1 MTHNVPW
8 QPFSGGD
15 AGPPAELEGAGIVV
29 LVPAGDPVWP
39 AWAALELARSMA
51 RSGRR
56 VFLCDL
62 GLSSATLHT
71 AAGVSRGEGVTDFIL
86 YGASPGHVATEL
98 EERLLFVSAGTPVA
112 AVASVYAS
120 DRWDGFLEAL
130 SHAGACV
137 MMLVPADAPGA
148 DRMLAQA
155 DSLVVLG
162 SRDHVPVLREVDL
175 YRAIG
180 LEPAPPPVP
189 AGDPA
194 VTPNDPATDAAGALP
209 PRDSSDGW
217 DLDPAAIGPDPDDE
231 PVMTAERASAMNRSR
246 RLSPPPKNRLG
257 LWLFLLFLV
266 LVAIVAAGWFGLID
280 VPGISPRRSVA
291 SVTGSPEGAREAAA
305 QVDGPTGT
313 LPASTSQGLA
323 APTSP
328 PTESAER
335 SAAAPLQAWGLR
347 IGAFRNREV
356 AREQAELMST
366 RAPGHLFVVVPVEV
380 QGTRYFRVVSSLA
393 EEQADAE
400 AMRADLAARLGST
413 DSDQWLVRRAPMTFL
428 VAEAST
434 EEEALGRVEMLGSA
448 GVDTFVMA
456 LPRPDGSRVFRVYAG
471 AYANAQEAA
480 TMGALLEAAGVSG
493 AALVERR
500 GILPE

>member
-8 QPFSGGD
+8 QPFAGSD

-39 AWAALELARSMA
+39 GWAALELARSVA
-51 RSGRR
+51 RAGRR

-62 GLSSATLHT
+62 DLASPSLHI
-71 AAGVSRGEGVTDFIL
+71 AAGVSRGEGVSDFIL
-86 YGASPGHVATEL
+86 YGSSPGHVATEL

-130 SHAGACV
+130 RHAGACV
-137 MMLVPADAPGA
+137 MMLVPAEAPGA

-162 SRDHVPVLREVDL
+162 SRDHVPVLGDVDL

-180 LEPAPPPVP
+180 LEPAPEP
-189 AGDPA
+189 APA
-194 VTPNDPATDAAGALP
+194 VDPQGLLDAPDSDVSGAP
-209 PRDSSDGW
+209 PQDDQDRW
-217 DLDPAAIGPDPDDE
+217 ELDPAAIGPDPDDE
-231 PVMTAERASAMNRSR
+231 PVMTAERASAMNRAR
-246 RLSPPPKNRLG
+246 RLSPPPKSRLG
-257 LWLFLLFLV
+257 LWFFLLFLV

-280 VPGISPRRSVA
+280 VPGISPRRSAA
-291 SVTGSPEGAREAAA
+291 SVTAPPEGALEASA
-305 QVDGPTGT
+305 QVDDGAAAG
-313 LPASTSQGLA
+313 LPVSTSEGDEA
-323 APTSP
+323 ASGTPTAPADLVAS
-328 PTESAER
+328 S
-335 SAAAPLQAWGLR
+335 PLQAWGLR

-356 AREQAELMST
+356 AREQADLMAS

-380 QGTRYFRVVSSLA
+380 QGTRYYRVVSSLA
-393 EEQADAE
+393 EEQTDAE
-400 AMRADLAARLGST
+400 AMRSDLATRLGST
-413 DSDQWLVRRAPMTFL
+413 ESDQWLVRRAPMAFL

-434 EEEALGRVEMLGSA
+434 EEEALGRVEILDAA

-456 LPRPDGSRVFRVYAG
+456 LPRADGSRLFRVYAG

-480 TMGALLEAAGVSG
+480 TMGALLESAGVVD
-493 AALVERR
+493 APLVERR